1 MAGKDYYS
9 VLGVGRSATE
19 KEIKQAY
26 RRLARKYHPDV
37 NPGDKSAEAK
47 FKEINEAHEV
57 LSDPEKRKKYDQFG
71 DKWQYAEQFAGQG
84 TGGGGFQ
91 GFGNAGD
98 FGGFTETGFEGFG
111 SLFDELFRSAGGTST
126 RTRRRG
132 RDVTQPVEITL
143 EEAYQGTKCLLE
155 VGGRR
160 FEVSIPAGVDNGSKI
175 RIAGQGEGGGDL
187 YLLVSVKEHP
197 LFQRKGDDLY
207 TEVEVPLLTAVLGG
221 EAGVPTLSGKKLLL
235 KIPPETQNG
244 ASFRLAGQGMPKK
257 GGGRGDLFARIKVM
271 LPTGLKGEERK
282 LFEELR
288 RMGR

>member
-37 NPGDKSAEAK
+37 NPGDNSAEAK
-47 FKEINEAHEV
+47 FKEINEAYEV

-71 DKWQYAEQFAGQG
+71 DKWQYAEQG

-111 SLFDELFRSAGGTST
+111 SLFDELFRSAGGTSA

-143 EEAYQGTKCLLE
+143 EEAYQGAKRLLE

-221 EAGVPTLSGKKLLL
+221 ETGVPTLGGKKLLL